1 MLLATAPAQ
10 HSASPTGPFSELV
23 YLALIAALVVWVIVY
38 LVYKLVMTGKRDFGL
53 PVRRRVFCRKLI
65 VHGDQRADVPFW
77 WTDLQVQRAIRS
89 YWRRSLRSPFD
100 ERAPAT

>member
-1 MLLATAPAQ
+1 MLLTAAPAQ
-10 HSASPTGPFSELV
+10 HSTGPFSEVV

-53 PVRRRVFCRKLI
+53 PVRRRVFCRKLR

-77 WTDLQVQRAIRS
+77 WTDLQVQRAVRS

-100 ERAPAT
+100 STSPAAT